1 MRSSVAAVGRLSV
14 VRVVLVQ
21 AASDVD
27 KAANLM
33 AVTQF
38 LHRAERHRPDLVV
51 FPEAFMQDFG
61 KPDTGL
67 GAAAEP
73 LDGPFVSLLAER
85 ARALEAV
92 VIAGM
97 FERSCDQHRP
107 YNTLL
112 AVGADGSLLGAY
124 RKIHL
129 YDAFGYKESD
139 QLTPGDV
146 APVVVKVGGHSL
158 GLMTCYDLRFPEFGR
173 LLVDAGATAM
183 AVPAAWVRG
192 PLKEGHWETLV
203 SARAIENTCFVFG
216 AAQCGSHYAGRSMIV
231 DPMGVAL
238 ASLGEGPGLAVAD
251 VDAARVDEVRR
262 LNPSLLNRRL
272 H

>member
-27 KAANLM
+27 KAVNLM

-73 LDGPFVSLLAER
+73 LDGPFVSLLADR

-97 FERSCDQHRP
+97 FERSADSERP
-107 YNTLL
+107 YNTVVALGAHGELL
-112 AVGADGSLLGAY
+112 ASY
-124 RKIHL
+124 RKAHL
-129 YDAFGYKESD
+129 YDSFGYRESD
-139 QLTPGDV
+139 RLLAGEPR
-146 APVVVKVGGHSL
+146 PVVIEVCDLTV

-216 AAQCGSHYAGRSMIV
+216 AAQCGSQYAGRSMIV